1 MAGEPWG
8 QNAGQLAKL
17 LNRHPVAVSRW
28 VAHAA
33 RQRTEDP
40 GYSEWMDALDEAVN
54 DWALE
59 AYARGEFA
67 IDIPVEG

>member
-1 MAGEPWG
+1 MAPMQKVIRGT
-8 QNAGQLAKL
+8 
-17 LNRHPVAVSRW
+17 
-28 VAHAA
+28 HAA

-40 GYSEWMDALDEAVN
+40 GYSERMDALDEAVN

-67 IDIPVEG
+67 IDIPIEC

>member
-1 MAGEPWG
+1 
-8 QNAGQLAKL
+8 
-17 LNRHPVAVSRW
+17 
-28 VAHAA
+28 
-33 RQRTEDP
+33 
-40 GYSEWMDALDEAVN
+40 MDALDEAVN